1 MNRFGIAPHSGRGA
15 FHHFIGARGPAA
27 DPPPT
32 PTFFIPLVPPRVS
45 RALIGINLIVFAAT
59 FVYGLLEYGVWN
71 GPTNLRVL
79 FDLGMKSNMAILY
92 GQSWRLFTAMFL
104 HIGPIHLISNLIG
117 LFWLGPI
124 IEGHFGHLRFAAIYL
139 LGGLLGSI
147 ASYAFSPA
155 LSAGASGA
163 VFALLGATIVYF
175 YRFRDNMGR
184 QGQSMLQS
192 ALTILVINLALGF
205 SVSNVDNW
213 GHMGGLAGGIIVAA
227 GLLPRYRQ
235 PTVVRAGPQPLVREA
250 RIVRSLAWTLMCALL
265 FFAAYQTATLAG
277 PPLR

>member
-1 MNRFGIAPHSGRGA
+1 MNRFGGGQAE
-15 FHHFIGARGPAA
+15 HHFSGAGGPPAA
-27 DPPPT
+27 
-32 PTFFIPLVPPRVS
+32 PTFFIPLVRPRVS
-45 RALIGINLIVFAAT
+45 RALIGLNLIVFAVT
-59 FVYGLLEYGVWN
+59 FVYGLAEYGVWN

-79 FDLGMKSNMAILY
+79 FDLGMKSNWHIMQ

-155 LSAGASGA
+155 PSAGASGA

-175 YRFRDNMGR
+175 YRYRENMGR

-192 ALTILVINLALGF
+192 ALVILVINLALGL
-205 SVSNVDNW
+205 SVSNIDNW
-213 GHMGGLAGGIIVAA
+213 GHMGGLAGGVIVAV
-227 GLLPRYRQ
+227 GLLPRYR
-235 PTVVRAGPQPLVREA
+235 PPAVVRAGAQPLMREA
-250 RIVRSLAWTLMCALL
+250 RVVRTVAWTLLYALL
-265 FFAAYQTATLAG
+265 LFAAYQTVTFVG
-277 PPLR
+277 PPLG

>member
-1 MNRFGIAPHSGRGA
+1 MNLFRNTP
-15 FHHFIGARGPAA
+15 PPD
-27 DPPPT
+27 DPPPV
-32 PTFFIPLVPPRVS
+32 PTFFIPLARPLVS
-45 RALIGINLIVFAAT
+45 RSLIAVNLLVFAAT
-59 FVYGLLEYGVWN
+59 FLYGLLEYRVWN
-71 GPTNLRVL
+71 GPTNLQVL
-79 FDLGMKSNMAILY
+79 FDLGMKSNWHILH

-124 IEGHFGHLRFAAIYL
+124 IEGHFGHLRFAVIYL

-163 VFALLGATIVYF
+163 VFALLGATILYF
-175 YRFRDNMGR
+175 YRYRQNMGR

-192 ALTILVINLALGF
+192 ALAILVINLVLGF
-205 SVSNVDNW
+205 SVTNVDNW
-213 GHMGGLAGGIIVAA
+213 GHMGGLAGGAIVAF
-227 GLLPRYRQ
+227 GLLPRYRS
-235 PTVVRAGPQPLVREA
+235 PALISFGRQPLIREA
-250 RIVRSLAWTLMCALL
+250 RIVRTLAWTLICALL
-265 FFAAYQTATLAG
+265 FLAAFQSATIAG

>member
-1 MNRFGIAPHSGRGA
+1 MNLFGKAPRPSTT
-15 FHHFIGARGPAA
+15 ARGPTAT
-27 DPPPT
+27 DGPPLP
-32 PTFFIPLVPPRVS
+32 PSFFIPLVPPRVS
-45 RALIGINLIVFAAT
+45 RTLIAINLLVFAAT
-59 FVYGLLEYGVWN
+59 FLYGLVEYRVWN
-71 GPTNLRVL
+71 GPTNLQVL
-79 FDLGMKSNMAILY
+79 FDLGMKSNLHILY

-124 IEGHFGHLRFAAIYL
+124 IEGHFGHFRFAVIYL

-192 ALTILVINLALGF
+192 ALVLLIINLVLGF
-205 SVSNVDNW
+205 SVTNVDNW
-213 GHMGGLAGGIIVAA
+213 GHMGGLAGGAIIAI
-227 GLLPRYRQ
+227 GLLPRYRT
-235 PTVVRAGPQPLVREA
+235 PAPAILRFGRQPLIREP
-250 RIVRSLAWTLMCALL
+250 RIVRTLAWTLLCALL
-265 FFAAYQTATLAG
+265 FFAAFQIATLVG

>member
-1 MNRFGIAPHSGRGA
+1 MNLFGNAPRPSKDPTA
-15 FHHFIGARGPAA
+15 PAA
-27 DPPPT
+27 GPPEP
-32 PTFFIPLVPPRVS
+32 PSFFIPLVPPRVS
-45 RALIGINLIVFAAT
+45 RTLIAINLIVFAAT
-59 FVYGLLEYGVWN
+59 FLYGLIEYRVWN
-71 GPTNLRVL
+71 GPTNLQVL
-79 FDLGMKSNMAILY
+79 FDLGMKSNRHIMQ

-124 IEGHFGHLRFAAIYL
+124 IEGHFGHFRFAVIYL

-184 QGQSMLQS
+184 QGQTMLQS
-192 ALTILVINLALGF
+192 ALVLLIINLVLGF
-205 SVSNVDNW
+205 SVTNVDNW
-213 GHMGGLAGGIIVAA
+213 GHMGGLAGGAIIAI
-227 GLLPRYRQ
+227 GLLPRYRA
-235 PTVVRAGPQPLVREA
+235 PAPAILRFGRQPLIREP
-250 RIVRSLAWTLMCALL
+250 RIVRTLAWTLLCALL
-265 FFAAYQTATLAG
+265 FFAAFQTATLVG

>member
-1 MNRFGIAPHSGRGA
+1 MNLFGNPPR
-15 FHHFIGARGPAA
+15 PAG
-27 DPPPT
+27 PPPA
-32 PTFFIPLVPPRVS
+32 PTFYIPLVPPRVS
-45 RALIGINLIVFAAT
+45 RALIAVNLLVFAAT
-59 FVYGLLEYGVWN
+59 FLYGLFEYGVWN

-79 FDLGMKSNMAILY
+79 FDLGMKSNFHILQ

-124 IEGHFGHLRFAAIYL
+124 IEGHFGHIRFTVIYL

-163 VFALLGATIVYF
+163 VFALLGATIIYF

-192 ALTILVINLALGF
+192 ALAILVINLFLGF
-205 SVSNVDNW
+205 SVTNVDNW
-213 GHMGGLAGGIIVAA
+213 GHLGGLAGGVIIAT
-227 GLLPRYRQ
+227 GLLPRYR
-235 PTVVRAGPQPLVREA
+235 PPSILNFGRQPLIREP
-250 RIVRSLAWTLMCALL
+250 RILRTLAWTLLCALL
-265 FFAAYQTATLAG
+265 FYAAFQTATLAG

>member
-1 MNRFGIAPHSGRGA
+1 MNLFGNEPRPDG
-15 FHHFIGARGPAA
+15 
-27 DPPPT
+27 PPPA

-45 RALIGINLIVFAAT
+45 RALIAVNLIAFAVT
-59 FVYGLLEYGVWN
+59 FLYGLFEYRVWN
-71 GPTNLRVL
+71 GPTNLQVL
-79 FDLGMKSNMAILY
+79 FDLGMKSNWHIMQ

-124 IEGHFGHLRFAAIYL
+124 IEGHFGHIRFAVIYL

-175 YRFRDNMGR
+175 YRYRENMGR
-184 QGQSMLQS
+184 QGKSMLQS
-192 ALTILVINLALGF
+192 AVAILVINLFLGF
-205 SVSNVDNW
+205 SVTNVDNW
-213 GHMGGLAGGIIVAA
+213 GHLGGLAGGAIVAS
-227 GLLPRYRQ
+227 GLLPRYRA
-235 PTVVRAGPQPLVREA
+235 PSILSFGRQPLVREA
-250 RIVRSLAWTLMCALL
+250 SIARNLAWTLLCALL
-265 FFAAYQTATLAG
+265 FFAAFQTVTLVG

>member
-1 MNRFGIAPHSGRGA
+1 MNLFGTSPRPDG
-15 FHHFIGARGPAA
+15 
-27 DPPPT
+27 PPPA

-45 RALIGINLIVFAAT
+45 RVLIAVNLLIFAAT
-59 FVYGLLEYGVWN
+59 FIYGLLEYRVWN

-79 FDLGMKSNMAILY
+79 CDLGMKSNWHILQ
-92 GQSWRLFTAMFL
+92 GESWRLFTAMFL

-124 IEGHFGHLRFAAIYL
+124 IEGHFGHLRFAVIYL

-155 LSAGASGA
+155 PSAGASGA

-175 YRFRDNMGR
+175 YRFRENMGR

-192 ALTILVINLALGF
+192 ALAILVINLILGF
-205 SVSNVDNW
+205 SVANVDNW
-213 GHMGGLAGGIIVAA
+213 GHLGGLGGGAIIAI
-227 GLLPRYRQ
+227 GLLPRYR
-235 PTVVRAGPQPLVREA
+235 PPAALSFGRQPLIREA
-250 RIVRSLAWTLMCALL
+250 RIARSLSWTLLCALL
-265 FFAAYQTATLAG
+265 FYAAFQAATLTASLSRFAAFLC
-277 PPLR
+277 

>member
-1 MNRFGIAPHSGRGA
+1 MNRFGGAPFSGRGV
-15 FHHFIGARGPAA
+15 FNRFFGARGPASA
-27 DPPPT
+27 LLP
-32 PTFFIPLVPPRVS
+32 PTFFIPLAPPRVS
-45 RALIGINLIVFAAT
+45 RGLIGINLLVFAAT

-79 FDLGMKSNMAILY
+79 FDLGMKSNLHILQ

-124 IEGHFGHLRFAAIYL
+124 IEGHFGHLRFASIYI

-175 YRFRDNMGR
+175 YRFRENMGR

-213 GHMGGLAGGIIVAA
+213 GHMGGLAGGVIVAV
-227 GLLPRYRQ
+227 GLLPRYRR

-250 RIVRSLAWTLMCALL
+250 RIVRSLAWTLVCAFLL
-265 FFAAYQTATLAG
+265 FAAFQTVSFVG